1 MPGEAEL
8 IQAANGDFNLILLA
22 VVVLALLSGFFYLL
36 KNIMEQNT
44 RNNALII
51 EKLDKIVE
59 KVGEYQKQTADMFCE
74 KLEKHDAQAK
84 VILDLQKETKTI
96 LDNRPCIAN
105 GNHR

>member
-8 IQAANGDFNLILLA
+8 IRSANGDFNLILLA
-22 VVVLALLSGFFYLL
+22 VVVLALLSGFFYML

-44 RNNALII
+44 KNNALII

-59 KVGEYQKQTADMFCE
+59 KVGEYQKQTADIFCSR
-74 KLEKHDAQAK
+74 LEKHDLQAK

-96 LDNRPCIAN
+96 LENRPCIN
-105 GNHR
+105 GDSHR